1 MNVHLAYGKNGLDV
15 NLPSNAQITVI
26 EPHFVPGLPDEIG
39 AMREALRHPI
49 DSPPLHKL
57 VSPGQTVAVVFS
69 DLTRPQP
76 RERMLPVLLDELAS
90 CGVAAGNI
98 LLINAL
104 GTHRP
109 STDAE
114 LHAMLGGAIVDGYR
128 VIQHDATDKAS
139 MVNLGLSSYGHEVW
153 INRAYLDADVKILTG
168 FIEPHIFAG
177 FSGGPKAVLPGV
189 AGMEIILDNHNGP
202 MLSAPTATWG
212 VTRGNAIWEEMLEV
226 AQMTRPDFLFNVTLN
241 KNKQICGVF
250 AGDLV
255 AAHQAG
261 IEQVKAA
268 AMVAVD
274 APFDVVLTTNSGYPL
289 DINLYQSVK
298 GISAAAQV
306 TRPGGAI
313 LIASECWDGVP
324 EFGNYKQFLQ
334 EAASPQAMLDR
345 VLSPGFRMHDQWEAF
360 LHAKLCLHAD
370 IYVYANGLS
379 DDDIRMAMMTP
390 SRDIEAT
397 LDKLIQTYGPRSS
410 APRLCVMPEGPMTI
424 PYVKREA

>member
-1 MNVHLAYGKNGLDV
+1 MNVHLAYGQDGLDID
-15 NLPSNAQITVI
+15 LPSNVQITII
-26 EPHFVPGLPDEIG
+26 EPRFVHGLPDEVG
-39 AMREALRHPI
+39 AMREALCQPI
-49 DSPPLHKL
+49 DSPSLRAL
-57 VSPGQTVAVVFS
+57 ISPGQTVAIVFS

-90 CGVAAGNI
+90 CGVAAKDI

-109 STDAE
+109 NTDAE
-114 LHAMLGGAIVDGYR
+114 LRAMLGDAIVDGYH

-139 MVNLGLSSYGHEVW
+139 MINLGWSSLGHEVW
-153 INRAYLDADVKILTG
+153 INRAYLNADVKILTG

-212 VTRGNAIWEEMLEV
+212 ITQGNAIWEEMLEV
-226 AQMTRPDFLFNVTLN
+226 AQMTHPDFLFNVTLN
-241 KNKQICGVF
+241 RNKQIAGVF

-255 AAHQAG
+255 AAHRAG

-268 AMVAVD
+268 ALIPVD

-289 DINLYQSVK
+289 DLNLYQSIK

-324 EFGNYKQFLQ
+324 EFGNYKKLLQ
-334 EAASPQAMLDR
+334 EAASPQALLDR
-345 VLSPGFRMHDQWEAF
+345 VLAPGFRMHDQWEAF

-370 IYVYANGLS
+370 IYVYADGLS
-379 DDDIRMAMMTP
+379 DDDIHLSMMRP
-390 SRDIEAT
+390 SRNIEST
-397 LDKLIQTYGPRSS
+397 LNDLIARYGPR
-410 APRLCVMPEGPMTI
+410 LCILPEGPMTI
-424 PYVKREA
+424 PYVA